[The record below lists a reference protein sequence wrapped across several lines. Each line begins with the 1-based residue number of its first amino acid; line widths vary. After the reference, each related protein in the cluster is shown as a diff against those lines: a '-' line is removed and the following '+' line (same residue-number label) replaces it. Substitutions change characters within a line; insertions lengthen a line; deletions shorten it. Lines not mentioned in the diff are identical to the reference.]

1 MELCIFDLSERY
13 NALVSLI
20 SNPSLV
26 SLVHHTIPVSFFE
39 CPGAAKH
46 HHAYRHG
53 LFQHTVEVAE
63 YAFMLAS
70 SADDLT
76 RYDMDVLIVSALLH
90 DVAKTAE
97 YTITFDAE
105 GKDVIGYGDFRIGH
119 VIQSVIWMERA
130 NAKCSLVLESTCDD
144 IARTMLA
151 HHGHVDWGTPK
162 GCTVTNKRCNDIQA
176 ILHAADMISAGK

>member
-13 NALVSLI
+13 TALISLI

-26 SLVHHTIPVSFFE
+26 SLVHHTIPTYFFD
-39 CPGAAKH
+39 CPGAAGH

-53 LFQHTVEVAE
+53 LWQHTVEVTE

-70 SADDLT
+70 SADISK
-76 RYDMDVLIVSALLH
+76 YDMDILLTSALLH

-97 YTITFDAE
+97 YTLTRDE
-105 GKDVIGYGDFRIGH
+105 DGKDVIGYGDFRIGH
-119 VIQSVIWMERA
+119 VIQSVIYMERA

-162 GCTVTNKRCNDIQA
+162 GCAVTNKRCNDIQA
-176 ILHAADMISAGK
+176 ILHVADMISAGK